1 MTSTPSCPEF
11 SLLSQFLDGDLE
23 KSEAHQLSRHVRSC
37 QNCRAQIRDL
47 EHAQEWE
54 RSALSAAQNP
64 ISQSTSSTSC
74 LSPETLFAYAR
85 GSLSPTDERTVDA
98 HILACGV
105 CLSEVREVMRAAVDL
120 ATVNLQSVPAE
131 LNVRIESQWVIP
143 SALPRLV
150 IQLTREGLR
159 LIDKYLTAPLLDVQ
173 EVLIPLPAYRS
184 QSTSDARQSA
194 TALGL
199 RLDAGEAEIFVAAIP
214 EQHGVVVKLTLIG
227 TEQKALGGRRI
238 FLRQRGRAVFSEQ
251 TDDQGVLLM
260 PLLAPGTYEVSCHE
274 IRTAFMLELRP

>member
-23 KSEAHQLSRHVRSC
+23 KSQAHQLSQHVGSC
-37 QNCRAQIRDL
+37 PYCQAQIRDL

-64 ISQSTSSTSC
+64 ISQSTSATSC
-74 LSPETLFAYAR
+74 LSSETLFAYAR

-105 CLSEVREVMRAAVDL
+105 CLSEVREVMRAAADL

-150 IQLTREGLR
+150 IQLTHEGLR

-184 QSTSDARQSA
+184 QSTSDARRSA

-199 RLDAGEAEIFVAAIP
+199 RLDAGETEISVAAVR

-238 FLRQRGRAVFSEQ
+238 FLRQGSRAVFSEQ
-251 TDDQGVLLM
+251 TNDQGVLFM

-274 IRTAFMLELRP
+274 IRTAFLLELRP

>member
-23 KSEAHQLSRHVRSC
+23 KSQAHQLNQHVRSC
-37 QNCRAQIRDL
+37 QYCRAQIRDL

-54 RSALSAAQNP
+54 RVALSAVQNP

-120 ATVNLQSVPAE
+120 VTVNLQSVPAE

-184 QSTSDARQSA
+184 QSTSDTRRSA

-199 RLDAGEAEIFVAAIP
+199 RLDAGETEISVAAMP

-227 TEQKALGGRRI
+227 AEQKALGGRRI

-251 TDDQGVLLM
+251 TDDQGVLFM

-274 IRTAFMLELRP
+274 IRTAFLLELRP